1 MPQSQLGRLEFIA
14 MMAMMSATV
23 ALSID
28 GMLPAL
34 PEIGRTLSPDDINRA
49 QLVITSFMIGMGV
62 GTFFTGPL
70 SDAFG
75 RKRVLL
81 SGSALF
87 ILASLVCYRADTLD
101 LMLAARFVQGLGAAG
116 PRVVALA
123 IIRDLHAGREM
134 ARIVSFVMIIFT
146 LVPAI
151 APTLGYLAVV
161 SGDWR
166 LIYIFFAAF
175 ALAGGLWLL
184 LRLPE
189 PLPVEKRRTLALTA
203 LIAGVREIFS
213 FKVVR
218 YTIAVQS
225 LVFATLIGLLSSIQ
239 QIYDISYGRGDSFH
253 LWFGLIAILGASAG
267 FLNSALVRRLGM
279 RYLVSATLA
288 AQIAVSGM
296 MIFAFSLDLPANLSF
311 GLFVF
316 WQFTLFFQ
324 AGMCLGNLNA
334 LAMEP
339 LGHIAGLGA
348 SVISATFTVV
358 AAILAVPIGLSFN
371 GTAIPLAT
379 AVFVA
384 SILALWIMVKLKDV
398 PLDAR

>member
-1 MPQSQLGRLEFIA
+1 MPQTQPGRFEFVA
-14 MMAMMSATV
+14 LMAMMSATV

-34 PEIGRTLSPDDINRA
+34 PEIGTTLSPEDINRA
-49 QLVITSFMIGMGV
+49 QLVITSFMLGMGV

-81 SGSALF
+81 SGSAVF
-87 ILASLVCYRADTLD
+87 ILASIVCYQAGTLD
-101 LMLAARFVQGLGAAG
+101 TMLAARFVQGLGAAG

-123 IIRDLHAGREM
+123 IIRDLYAGREM
-134 ARIVSFVMIIFT
+134 ARIISFVMIVFT

-151 APTLGYLAVV
+151 APTVGYLAVV

-166 LIYIFFAAF
+166 LIYLFFAVF
-175 ALAGGLWLL
+175 ALAGGLWLY

-189 PLPVEKRRTLALTA
+189 PLAPENRRKLGRREM
-203 LIAGVREIFS
+203 IEGVREIFS
-213 FKVVR
+213 YKVVR

-225 LVFATLIGLLSSIQ
+225 LVFATLIGLLSTIQ
-239 QIYDISYGRGDSFH
+239 QIYDISYGRGESFH
-253 LWFGLIAILGASAG
+253 LWFGLVAVLGASAG

-288 AQIAVSGM
+288 AQIAISGA
-296 MIFAFSLDLPANLSF
+296 MIVAFSLDLPPQLSF

-358 AAILAVPIGLSFN
+358 AALIAVPIGLSFN
-371 GTAIPLAT
+371 GTAVPLAV
-379 AVFVA
+379 AVCVG
-384 SILALWIMVKLKDV
+384 SILALIIMTRLKDV